1 MINRRSVALLVAAV
15 GAVVGAALLVGCSST
30 ERSDATTTTS
40 APSSSLRGE
49 LTVSAAAS
57 LTDVFPAIGDA
68 FAEQHPA
75 VTVRFNFASSGQ
87 LAQQIAEGA
96 PADVAAFADT
106 ISMQG
111 LDDAGLLVAPAEAF
125 ATNELVVVTPP
136 GNPAGITTLADL
148 ADVSTVSLCVET
160 APCGR
165 FAAQLLSVAGV
176 EVEESSVTRG
186 RDVRST
192 LAAVT
197 RGDAD
202 VAIVYVS
209 DAAAVGSRVEVVEV
223 PEAAGIVATYPVAG
237 LADSDVGD
245 VAAAFVQYL
254 LSDEAQTLL
263 RDAGFGPP

>member
-1 MINRRSVALLVAAV
+1 VSARRSVALLLLVAA
-15 GAVVGAALLVGCSST
+15 VGAALLVGCSST
-30 ERSDATTTTS
+30 KRSDATTTTS
-40 APSSSLRGE
+40 APSSALRGE

-57 LTDVFPAIGDA
+57 LTDVFSAIGDA
-68 FAEQHPA
+68 FAQLHPA
-75 VTVRFNFASSGQ
+75 VTVRFNFGSSGQ
-87 LAQQIAEGA
+87 LATQVAEGA

-106 ISMQG
+106 APMEV
-111 LDDAGLLVAPAEAF
+111 LDDAGLLDAPAEVF

-136 GNPAGITTLADL
+136 GNPAGIATLADL
-148 ADVSTVSLCVET
+148 VDASTVSLCVET

-165 FAAQLLSVAGV
+165 FAAQLLSAADV
-176 EVEESSVTRG
+176 ELEESSVTRG

-202 VAIVYVS
+202 AAIVYVS
-209 DAAAVGSRVEVVEV
+209 DAVAVGDRVEVVDV
-223 PEAAGIVATYPVAG
+223 PEAAGIVATYPIAG
-237 LADSDVGD
+237 VADSDVRD
-245 VAAAFVQYL
+245 VAAAFVRYV

>member
-1 MINRRSVALLVAAV
+1 MTARRVVALLVAA
-15 GAVVGAALLVGCSST
+15 AGAALLVGCSPT

-40 APSSSLRGE
+40 ASPSALRGE

-57 LTDVFPAIGDA
+57 LTDVFSAIGDA
-68 FAEQHPA
+68 FTERHPA
-75 VTVRFNFASSGQ
+75 VTVRFNFGSSGQ

-106 ISMQG
+106 TPMQA
-111 LDDAGLLVAPAEAF
+111 LDDGGLLAAPAEVF
-125 ATNELVVVTPP
+125 ATNELVLVTPP
-136 GNPAGITTLADL
+136 GNPAAISTVADL
-148 ADVSTVSLCVET
+148 ADASTVALCVET

-176 EVEESSVTRG
+176 EVEASSVSRG

-202 VAIVYVS
+202 AAIVYVS
-209 DAAAVGSRVEVVEV
+209 DAAAVGSRVEVIQV

-245 VAAAFVQYL
+245 VAAAFVRYV

>member
-1 MINRRSVALLVAAV
+1 MTARRCVALLV
-15 GAVVGAALLVGCSST
+15 AALLVGCSST
-30 ERSDATTTTS
+30 ERSDATPTTS
-40 APSSSLRGE
+40 APGSSLRGE

-57 LTDVFPAIGDA
+57 LTDVFAAIGEA

-75 VTVRFNFASSGQ
+75 VTVRFNFGSSGQ

-96 PADVAAFADT
+96 PADVVAFADT
-106 ISMQG
+106 TAMQV
-111 LDDAGLLVAPAEAF
+111 LDDAGLLAAPAEVF

-136 GNPAGITTLADL
+136 GNPAQIATLADL
-148 ADVSTVSLCVET
+148 ADASTVALCVET

-165 FAAQLLSVAGV
+165 FSDQLLTAAGV

-202 VAIVYVS
+202 AAIVYVS

-223 PEAAGIVATYPVAG
+223 PEAVGIVASYPVAG
-237 LADSDVGD
+237 LADSDVGG
-245 VAAAFVQYL
+245 VATAFVRYV

>member
-1 MINRRSVALLVAAV
+1 MRPALLLLLAAGLV
-15 GAVVGAALLVGCSST
+15 VGCSST
-30 ERSDATTTTS
+30 GRSDETATTS
-40 APSSSLRGE
+40 AQSSSLRGE

-57 LTDVFPAIGDA
+57 LTDVFSAIGDA

-75 VTVRFNFASSGQ
+75 VTVRFNFGSSGQ

-96 PADVAAFADT
+96 PADAAAFADT
-106 ISMQG
+106 TPMQA
-111 LDDAGLLVAPAEAF
+111 LDNAGLLAAPAEVF
-125 ATNELVVVTPP
+125 ATNELVLVTPP
-136 GNPAGITTLADL
+136 GNPAAISTLADL
-148 ADVSTVSLCVET
+148 ADASTVALCVET

-165 FAAQLLSVAGV
+165 FADQLLTAAGV
-176 EVEESSVTRG
+176 EVGESSVTRA

-202 VAIVYVS
+202 AAIVYVS
-209 DAAAVGSRVEVVEV
+209 DATAVGSRVEVIEV

-245 VAAAFVQYL
+245 VAAAFVQYV
-254 LSDEAQTLL
+254 LSDGARTLL